1 MARRR
6 AFALIEGTRPFTLE
20 AKMSSPFPFKPGPP
34 GAKIVLVVDD
44 DPTIC
49 TLVATTLAQS
59 FTVYVADAAHR
70 AMQMLLE
77 IPAPSLV
84 VCDVAMPGVDGI
96 QFVKG
101 LRAIPKLATTPVIF
115 LTAKTMPMDVVAGIN
130 AGARFYLTKPFNPMA
145 LLEKAR
151 RATER

>member
-1 MARRR
+1 MA
-6 AFALIEGTRPFTLE
+6 
-20 AKMSSPFPFKPGPP
+20 SPAPFKPGPP
-34 GAKIVLVVDD
+34 GSKIALVVDD
-44 DPTIC
+44 DPTLA
-49 TLVATTLAQS
+49 TLVATTLAQA

-77 IPAPSLV
+77 MPAPNLV

-96 QFVKG
+96 QFIKN
-101 LRAIPKLATTPVIF
+101 LRAIPKLAATPVIF

-130 AGARFYLTKPFNPMA
+130 AGARFYLAKPFNPSA

-151 RATER
+151 KATER